1 MQKQNYTY
9 EYCKTKTPK
18 GFSSLEDYLRK
29 KILYSANTIKHYST
43 DSIKWGSNAYWLYQ
57 WDSLKEQ
64 GMLVRI
70 RANKQHLEENNKL
83 AGNGILADAL
93 YFRII
98 DNNLLQSIIPIHAG
112 TTKKITLY
120 IKDAKENNNIRTH
133 IIINRIISPDIIR
146 YFEEMMVLKSLNVCY
161 QPSDPE
167 KNYSIDNLTSLMN
180 TIYNTTLGKA
190 EIILTL
196 GYKEDKE

>member
-1 MQKQNYTY
+1 MPKQNYTY
-9 EYCKTKTPK
+9 ENCKTKTPK
-18 GFSSLEDYLRK
+18 GFSSLKDYLRK
-29 KILYSANTIKHYST
+29 KILYSTNTIKRHLT
-43 DSIKWGSNAYWLYQ
+43 DSIKWNSNAYWLYQ

-70 RANKQHLEENNKL
+70 RTNKQHFEESNKL
-83 AGNGILADAL
+83 VSNGILADVL
-93 YFRII
+93 YFKIL

-120 IKDAKENNNIRTH
+120 IKDAKKENNNIRTH

-161 QPSDPE
+161 QPSDQE
-167 KNYSIDNLTSLMN
+167 KKLQY
-180 TIYNTTLGKA
+180 
-190 EIILTL
+190 
-196 GYKEDKE
+196 